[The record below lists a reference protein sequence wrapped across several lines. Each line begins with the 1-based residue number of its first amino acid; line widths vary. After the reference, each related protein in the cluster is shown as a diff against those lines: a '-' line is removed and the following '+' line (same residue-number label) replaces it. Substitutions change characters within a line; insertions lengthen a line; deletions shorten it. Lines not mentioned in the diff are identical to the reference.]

1 MKVVAETKCGTLTVN
16 GGTPPPPEC
25 IDGYVR
31 CLGTQRQLCQG
42 GQWVNAPDPDSICSG
57 PNYAYIDIVELVKQH
72 PINNPKKNE
81 SVILQAIVK
90 NNGTAAGT
98 CRVKFVINGNEQSS
112 DVISL
117 AAGQA
122 VGVQATFIPINAG
135 SVQVCCRAG
144 DVTGGTAGS
153 NKCITITVDDDV
165 TPPPSGSLWDRLLE
179 IIKEHP
185 GYVLLGA
192 TGVVLTGVV
201 VVGAM
206 KVGKKPEQ
214 RRY

>member
-1 MKVVAETKCGTLTVN
+1 
-16 GGTPPPPEC
+16 
-25 IDGYVR
+25 
-31 CLGTQRQLCQG
+31 
-42 GQWVNAPDPDSICSG
+42 
-57 PNYAYIDIVELVKQH
+57 
-72 PINNPKKNE
+72 
-81 SVILQAIVK
+81 VILQAIVK

-98 CRVKFVINGNEQSS
+98 CRVKFVISGNEQSS

-117 AAGQA
+117 AAGQT
-122 VGVQATFIPINAG
+122 VGVQATFIPISAG